1 MQQEKPMT
9 SFKLHPAWIPY
20 RFGIAMKEFVFAAFL
35 ISFLFRRLSLPLFS
49 WYGYTLLGGFILIRL
64 IGLVLRWKHFT
75 YQLKEHELLIE
86 KGAFVIEKKQIP
98 YERIQGITEYESLF
112 HRLSGLT
119 SLVIE
124 TGSTDSDADVRL
136 EMLSKQEAT
145 HIKEQIESIVTRQ
158 HDPQALPEVATT
170 MLAPNPEQYTIQ
182 FKEIALASLTSLSP
196 LFFFFLLYSVY
207 QELSR
212 FLELDD
218 IVSSLVTFSTQS
230 NVMRVA
236 MIGLLIILALSYGV
250 FRNYRLYA
258 GFRIDTN
265 QRSIQI
271 EKGWES
277 VTRFSIP
284 KDRIQALTMRSR
296 FIHQL
301 LGISQVK
308 MISSID
314 PEQQDKNT
322 SAVLFPFIRRSK
334 ALDLIPKILPD
345 FQVAPRTLPIPKKA
359 VVVKLCRTV
368 LLWAGVPICLWFM
381 FPNLRL
387 LAVLIC
393 FTVITSQIL
402 SRRFSTYTT
411 SPTVLHFHQ
420 GGLAP
425 LTYWMRRDGIERL
438 ELSES
443 YVQQRLG
450 LASVT
455 VTLHATPAKEVRIM
469 DVPIDWAK
477 QCQRWYIEGHN
488 PEVQK

>member
-1 MQQEKPMT
+1 MRQEKPMT

-49 WYGYTLLGGFILIRL
+49 WYGYTLLGGFILVRL
-64 IGLVLRWKHFT
+64 IGLVLQWKHFT

-86 KGAFVIEKKQIP
+86 KGAFVTEKKQIP
-98 YERIQGITEYESLF
+98 YERIQGITESESLF
-112 HRLSGLT
+112 HRLTGLT

-124 TGSTDSDADVRL
+124 TGSADSDADVRL

-145 HIKEQIESIVTRQ
+145 QIKEQIESIVPRQ
-158 HDPQALPEVATT
+158 HEAEALPEVATT
-170 MLAPNPEQYTIQ
+170 VLAPNPEQYAIQ
-182 FKEIALASLTSLSP
+182 FKELVLASLTSLSP
-196 LFFFFLLYSVY
+196 LFFFLVLYSVY

-212 FLELDD
+212 FLDLDD
-218 IVSSLVTFSTQS
+218 IVTSIVTFSTQS
-230 NVMRVA
+230 NMMRVT
-236 MIGLLIILALSYGV
+236 MIGLLIILALGYGV

-258 GFRIDTN
+258 GFRIDAN
-265 QRSIQI
+265 QHSIQI
-271 EKGWES
+271 EKGWEN

-308 MISSID
+308 MIRSID

-322 SAVLFPFIRRSK
+322 SAVLFPFIHRSK
-334 ALDLIPKILPD
+334 ALNLIPTILPD
-345 FQVAPRTLPIPKKA
+345 FPMAIRTLTIPRQA
-359 VVVKLCRTV
+359 IIVKLCRTV
-368 LLWAGVPICLWFM
+368 LLWAGVPICLWIM

-393 FTVITSQIL
+393 FTGVTSQIL

-443 YVQQRLG
+443 YGQQRLG
-450 LASVT
+450 LATVT
-455 VTLHATPAKEVRIM
+455 VTLHATPVKEVRIT

>member
-1 MQQEKPMT
+1 MRQEPSMT

-20 RFGIAMKEFVFAAFL
+20 RFGSATKEFVFVAFI

-49 WYGYTLLGGFILIRL
+49 WYGYTVLGSFILVRL
-64 IGLVLRWKHFT
+64 IGLVLQWKHFT
-75 YQLKEHELLIE
+75 YQLEEQELLIE
-86 KGAFVIEKKQIP
+86 KGAFMTEKKQIP

-112 HRLSGLT
+112 HRVTGLT

-124 TGSTDSDADVRL
+124 TGSADSDADVRL
-136 EMLSKQEAT
+136 EMLSIQEAAQ
-145 HIKEQIESIVTRQ
+145 IKELIESIVTRQ
-158 HDPQALPEVATT
+158 HDPEALPEVATT
-170 MLAPNPEQYTIQ
+170 MLVPNQEQYAIQ

-207 QELSR
+207 RELSR

-218 IVSSLVTFSTQS
+218 IINSIVRFSTQS
-230 NVMRVA
+230 NVMRVS
-236 MIGLLIILALSYGV
+236 MIGILIILALSYGV
-250 FRNYRLYA
+250 FRNYRLYS
-258 GFRIDTN
+258 GFRIDAD
-265 QRSIQI
+265 QRLIQI

-277 VTRFSIP
+277 VTRFSIQ

-322 SAVLFPFIRRSK
+322 SAVLFPFIQRSK
-334 ALDLIPKILPD
+334 ALDLIPKMLPD
-345 FQVAPRTLPIPKKA
+345 FQVVLRTLTIPQLA
-359 VVVKLCRTV
+359 IVVKLCRTV
-368 LLWAGVPICLWFM
+368 LLWGIVPICIWFM
-381 FPNLRL
+381 FPSLRF

-393 FTVITSQIL
+393 FAIITSQIL
-402 SRRFSTYTT
+402 SRRFSTYTM
-411 SPTVLHFHQ
+411 SPTLLHFHQ

-438 ELSES
+438 KLSES

-450 LASVT
+450 LATVT
-455 VTLHATPAKEVRIM
+455 VTLHATPAKEVRIT
-469 DVPIDWAK
+469 DVPIEWAK
-477 QCQRWYIEGHN
+477 HCQRWYIE
-488 PEVQK
+488 

>member
-1 MQQEKPMT
+1 MRQEPPMT
-9 SFKLHPAWIPY
+9 SVKLHPAWIPY
-20 RFGIAMKEFVFAAFL
+20 RFGIATKEVVFVAL
-35 ISFLFRRLSLPLFS
+35 IISFLFRRLSLPLFS
-49 WYGYTLLGGFILIRL
+49 WYGYTLLGSFILVRL
-64 IGLVLRWKHFT
+64 IGLVLQWKHFT
-75 YQLKEHELLIE
+75 YQLKKQELLIE
-86 KGAFVIEKKQIP
+86 KGAFVTEKKQIP

-112 HRLSGLT
+112 HRVTGLT

-145 HIKEQIESIVTRQ
+145 QIKEQIESIVTRQ
-158 HDPQALPEVATT
+158 HDAEALPEVATT
-170 MLAPNPEQYTIQ
+170 MLAPNQEQYAIQ

-212 FLELDD
+212 FLELDN
-218 IVSSLVTFSTQS
+218 IVNSIVTFSTQS
-230 NVMRVA
+230 NVMSIA
-236 MIGLLIILALSYGV
+236 MIGLLIMLALGYGV

-258 GFRIDTN
+258 GFRIDAD

-277 VTRFSIP
+277 VTRFSIS

-322 SAVLFPFIRRSK
+322 SAVLFPFVHRSK
-334 ALDLIPKILPD
+334 ALDLIPKMLPD
-345 FQVAPRTLPIPKKA
+345 FKMATRTLTIPRQA
-359 VVVKLCRTV
+359 IVVKLCRTG
-368 LLWAGVPICLWFM
+368 LLWGVIPICLWIM

-393 FTVITSQIL
+393 FAVITSQFL
-402 SRRFSTYTT
+402 SRHLSTYTT
-411 SPTVLHFHQ
+411 SATLLHFHQ

-443 YVQQRLG
+443 YMQQRLG
-450 LASVT
+450 LATVT
-455 VTLHATPAKEVRIM
+455 VTLHATPAKEVRIT

-477 QCQRWYIEGHN
+477 QCQRWYIERS
-488 PEVQK
+488 